1 MEESGL
7 YTVVGFVLA
16 VLFAIVMGLCVF
28 AILYADFAQSGG
40 IVNDRERS
48 ILRITA
54 IAAASAALLAW
65 WLQRFAATRSF
76 GVRFF
81 YGMLIY
87 PVVFTALGSMM
98 ELVQKIVSKPG
109 AMTFSFSDFYFDSL
123 SAFYAFV
130 IDLVGNA
137 LLPLIGLVFAAGLI
151 LAAVGPR
158 RIY

>member
-1 MEESGL
+1 MEESGV
-7 YTVVGFVLA
+7 YTAVGFVLA
-16 VLFAIVMGLCVF
+16 VLFAAVMGLCVF

-40 IVNDRERS
+40 LVNDRERI

-54 IAAASAALLAW
+54 IAAASAALLSW
-65 WLQRFAATRSF
+65 WLQKFAATRSF
-76 GVRFF
+76 PVRFL

-87 PVVFTALGSMM
+87 PVVFTALGSLM
-98 ELVQKIVSKPG
+98 ELIQKIISKPG
-109 AMTFSFSDFYFDSL
+109 AMTFSLSDFYFDSL

-130 IDLVGNA
+130 IDLVGSS
-137 LLPLIGLVFAAGLI
+137 LVPLVGLVFAAGVI